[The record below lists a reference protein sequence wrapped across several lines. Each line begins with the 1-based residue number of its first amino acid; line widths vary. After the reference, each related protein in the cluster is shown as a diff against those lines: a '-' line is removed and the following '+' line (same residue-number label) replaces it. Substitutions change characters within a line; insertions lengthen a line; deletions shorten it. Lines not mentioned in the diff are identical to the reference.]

1 MQNLYEGYKNLIQ
14 RIMEPKHT
22 AIYGLTTPRSFSGL
36 GPPNRRVPLAQSASI
51 RFERLGDR
59 LQLLILSQ
67 THEFLAEKDALTSS
81 YFNLL
86 ARKDSEATS
95 RLTRAAALL
104 AKLSVLFLPVSLMT
118 SYFSVQI
125 ADLQGVYTAREYWN
139 SFAAIMSISFL
150 CLFFLDKGLMVI
162 TEGLGAWFQNFSR
175 SCARFFAR
183 GVLRRAA
190 GRG

>member
-1 MQNLYEGYKNLIQ
+1 M
-14 RIMEPKHT
+14 
-22 AIYGLTTPRSFSGL
+22 S
-36 GPPNRRVPLAQSASI
+36 LAQSASV

-67 THEFLAEKDALTSS
+67 TQEFLAEKDALTSS

-86 ARKDSEATS
+86 ARKDSAATS
-95 RLTRAAALL
+95 RLTRAATLL

-125 ADLQGVYTAREYWN
+125 SDLQGVYTAREYWN

-150 CLFFLDKGLMVI
+150 ALFFLDKSLMVI
-162 TEGLGAWFQNFSR
+162 TESLSGWVQSFSQ
-175 SCARFFAR
+175 SCARFFTRRVRRRQAER
-183 GVLRRAA
+183 G
-190 GRG
+190 